1 MSTITK
7 ALAHVVNDENLF
19 VRNVA
24 KVATD
29 HFESEF
35 TIDGTH
41 PYLYENAAIAN
52 HVSGTTFLDTSR
64 QLLKA
69 ISHLFYAVPL
79 ANRFVIRA
87 ANLDF
92 TRWAKIGVPIQAS
105 VQLVPSEKTMSGQT
119 VLSFTGSVTWHQDGW
134 QIGVLSGKFMTL
146 PAAIEDQLMQPQYRQ
161 VSRIRDALPVAEPA
175 TRAPL
180 ACAETV

>member
-69 ISHLFYAVPL
+69 ISHLFYDVPL

-146 PAAIEDQLMQPQYRQ
+146 PAAIEDQLMQRQYRQ
-161 VSRIRDALPVAEPA
+161 VSRIRDAAPVAEPA
-175 TRAPL
+175 TVAPL